1 MGTARGMTGGVSRA
15 QPRRQQASGMAFEDQ
30 HGAIQVLGIA
40 AVEEAELLLAMGRI
54 VGGIEIEQ
62 NLTAL
67 ADLVAAESDELL
79 AQQVVPVHQ
88 IAGGRRVLPAAESRL
103 RAQRVAQ
110 FLIGDD
116 LQHGIVAQMVG
127 VVGFFISG
135 HALIDALPSQ
145 RQRIMAHA
153 VVLTGIAELRRQF
166 TGEMMA
172 LIDGPQRQQTGI
184 AGDLAPRK
192 NRRGWVDDGRRSSSV
207 VVEHVAS
214 SDGWSERGCVFEP
227 SVHQSFRAS
236 LLFWLE
242 AS

>member
-1 MGTARGMTGGVSRA
+1 MPKAYCMPKNSQNSYRSGRAKPVSPRSLICTPGKAHCKRGTRRSSMGTARGMAGGVSRA

-116 LQHGIVAQMVG
+116 LQHGIVAQMVR
-127 VVGFFISG
+127 VVG
-135 HALIDALPSQ
+135 
-145 RQRIMAHA
+145 
-153 VVLTGIAELRRQF
+153 
-166 TGEMMA
+166 
-172 LIDGPQRQQTGI
+172 
-184 AGDLAPRK
+184 
-192 NRRGWVDDGRRSSSV
+192 
-207 VVEHVAS
+207 
-214 SDGWSERGCVFEP
+214 
-227 SVHQSFRAS
+227 
-236 LLFWLE
+236 
-242 AS
+242 